1 MHNACFHKHEAQT
14 HPIVKFVP
22 LEELPSESLEGDT
35 LTLPRRAS
43 SSISNLVSNLAKSLS
58 QTDVSVLLA
67 YLLHCRPGQEVIRRI
82 SAAYR
87 ESVQP
92 TLAENVR
99 YLFRVLPSHSPLR
112 SPLVSILARDLP
124 RDEAINLTA
133 ASSAYISRAIRAP
146 PSDSSPLFDRYP
158 HGVHRDKVKDVERKA
173 TVDLLTQHA
182 LIKRDSAKRVSYLHY
197 EGCAEFYDLYRTHM
211 ADVVSSILA
220 LVEGGLV
227 DSDDDISCFM
237 RRNIEAIQI
246 YSTIFASLQDSLPF
260 LPPGPLAVI
269 SSFLSPTLHCRS
281 RGFVEMLKHK
291 AKIHHAH
298 KSFLGC
304 QCKACIPACQLSVFV
319 LRLSHKQKVSGCVRG
334 HALCSYVCMAD
345 DVLERFRNAVRC
357 PRW

>member
-1 MHNACFHKHEAQT
+1 
-14 HPIVKFVP
+14 
-22 LEELPSESLEGDT
+22 
-35 LTLPRRAS
+35 
-43 SSISNLVSNLAKSLS
+43 
-58 QTDVSVLLA
+58 
-67 YLLHCRPGQEVIRRI
+67 
-82 SAAYR
+82 
-87 ESVQP
+87 
-92 TLAENVR
+92 
-99 YLFRVLPSHSPLR
+99 
-112 SPLVSILARDLP
+112 VSILARDLP

-182 LIKRDSAKRVSYLHY
+182 LIKHDSAKRVSYLHY

-211 ADVVSSILA
+211 ADVVSSIVA
-220 LVEGGLV
+220 FVEGGLV

>member
-1 MHNACFHKHEAQT
+1 M
-14 HPIVKFVP
+14 
-22 LEELPSESLEGDT
+22 
-35 LTLPRRAS
+35 
-43 SSISNLVSNLAKSLS
+43 
-58 QTDVSVLLA
+58 LLA
-67 YLLHCRPGQEVIRRI
+67 YLLHSRPGQEVIRRI

-158 HGVHRDKVKDVERKA
+158 QGVHRDKVKDVERKA

-260 LPPGPLAVI
+260 LPPG
-269 SSFLSPTLHCRS
+269 
-281 RGFVEMLKHK
+281 
-291 AKIHHAH
+291 
-298 KSFLGC
+298 
-304 QCKACIPACQLSVFV
+304 
-319 LRLSHKQKVSGCVRG
+319 SGCDFKFPVPHTSLSQPWLRG
-334 HALCSYVCMAD
+334 NVKA
-345 DVLERFRNAVRC
+345 
-357 PRW
+357 